1 MTTSFGPYL
10 IGHGTH
16 PGPRESNQDTVLSIR
31 LPDDRWLLAVADGM
45 GGLEEGELAS
55 QTALGALYKGLCE
68 GSSLEEAVGEANTAV
83 NREAEGRVMGTTLV
97 AAVLSGRQAE
107 IANVGDS
114 RAYNSDLL
122 GLLQVTRDHTMAEE
136 AARTGEILFAEP
148 GDGPGRWAGAL
159 ARYLGA
165 EEEVEVDSF
174 GPVDLLEGG
183 WLVLCSDGLHGVM
196 SLDEIDAFLMGQTD
210 ADAAAAGLIEEALER
225 KTGDNVSV
233 ALVGWPDPSARPAP
247 APSATDPVSAWK
259 PETILIKSPRTK
271 PPTNPI
277 VSAGKIFL
285 VIVPLTIGLVFFLNW
300 ILSR

>member
-1 MTTSFGPYL
+1 MTASFGPYL

-55 QTALGALYKGLCE
+55 QTALGALYNGLCE
-68 GSSLEEAVGEANTAV
+68 GSSLEEAVREANTAV

-136 AARTGEILFAEP
+136 AARTGEILFTEP
-148 GDGPGRWAGAL
+148 GDGPARWAGAL

-225 KTGDNVSV
+225 DTGDNVSV
-233 ALVGWPDPSARPAP
+233 ALAGWPDPSAIPAP
-247 APSATDPVSAWK
+247 APSAPDTVSAWK
-259 PETILIKSPRTK
+259 PEAILIKSPRTK

-285 VIVPLTIGLVFFLNW
+285 VVVPLVIGLVFFLNW